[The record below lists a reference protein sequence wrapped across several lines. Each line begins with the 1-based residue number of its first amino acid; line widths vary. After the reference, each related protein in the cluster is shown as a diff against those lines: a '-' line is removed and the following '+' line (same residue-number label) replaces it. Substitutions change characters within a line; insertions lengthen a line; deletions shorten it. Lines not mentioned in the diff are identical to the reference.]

1 MRVAVLADIHGNL
14 PALDAVL
21 AVVAADG
28 ADAIVLN
35 GDMATGPM
43 PGQTLERLAGL
54 GERAVWVR
62 GNCER
67 ELAAAWDG
75 DLDPGLPEEA
85 RVPAEYCAAQLDRAH
100 RDLLDGLPLSVT
112 LDVDGL
118 GPVRFCHATAVSDTA
133 IVLVDSP
140 IATYRTGFA
149 GVTEPTVVLGHTHMP
164 FDRLV
169 DRRRFINPGSVG
181 MPYGGTGAYWALLG
195 PHVTLR
201 HSSYDSRAAGEAFQA
216 AAPAYPDLASF
227 IAENIVTAPSD
238 TDALAAFTPRD

>member
-21 AVVAADG
+21 ADVEAAG

-43 PGQTLERLAGL
+43 PAQTLERLAGL

-67 ELAAAWDG
+67 ELADARDG
-75 DLDPGLPEEA
+75 TLDPGLPELA
-85 RVPAEYCAAQLDRAH
+85 RVPAEYCASQLERAH
-100 RDLLDGLPLSVT
+100 RDLLDGLPLSVM
-112 LDVDGL
+112 LEVSGL

-140 IATYRTGFA
+140 IAAYRTGFA
-149 GVTEPTVVLGHTHMP
+149 DVTEPTVVLGHTHMP
-164 FDRLV
+164 FDRLA
-169 DRRRFINPGSVG
+169 DRRRFVNPA
-181 MPYGGTGAYWALLG
+181 PCGAPVMTRRQPRG
-195 PHVTLR
+195 PCGPPRRAIRAST
-201 HSSYDSRAAGEAFQA
+201 SSS
-216 AAPAYPDLASF
+216 
-227 IAENIVTAPSD
+227 
-238 TDALAAFTPRD
+238 PRTC

>member
-14 PALDAVL
+14 PALEAVL
-21 AVVAADG
+21 AGVDAAG

-43 PGQTLERLAGL
+43 PVQTLDRLAGL
-54 GERAVWVR
+54 GERAVWVH

-85 RVPAEYCAAQLDRAH
+85 RVPAEYCAAQLERAH

-112 LDVDGL
+112 LEVDGL

-149 GVTEPTVVLGHTHMP
+149 EVTEPTVVLGHTHMP
-164 FDRLV
+164 FDRLA
-169 DRRRFINPGSVG
+169 DRRRFVNPGSVG
-181 MPYGGTGAYWALLG
+181 MPYGTAGAHWALLG
-195 PHVTLR
+195 PDVTLR
-201 HSSYDSRAAGEAFQA
+201 CTGYDAQA
-216 AAPAYPDLASF
+216 AARVMRAAAQRYPALDEF
-227 IAENIVTAPSD
+227 IAENIVRVPS
-238 TDALAAFTPRD
+238 DALALTVFSS